1 MEIVVGTY
9 DDVVL
14 GYRVVNVAEDVQI
27 EASFTDNCHSG
38 CVKCIAASEKGILA
52 TGSTDET
59 IRLLNL
65 RKMRELG
72 SLVHHNG
79 SVTSLQFHRGFLF
92 STSDD
97 GTLCLWRAFTWE
109 CMRTFKGHKSEVNC
123 VSVHPSGKLA
133 LTVGKDKTLHTW
145 NLITGRSA
153 YISNIRKSAEL
164 VCWSPNGDYYVIVIN
179 NEIDVYSVE
188 TAEVCSTIKA
198 SSRVNCLEFIKD
210 DVLCYGGEGGDL
222 CFHDI
227 STNMP
232 LHTCETKTT
241 RIKGLCVWK
250 HTENEKNETQIAV
263 ASSDGMIKLYRADVH
278 EKKITTNLLTE
289 KSTGFRITCMAM
301 FSSTPHSQEQ
311 SSNFYDSISDTNKE
325 KTSKKKKRKA
335 KKANTSG
342 VVEDNVTEVTDIV
355 KSDKHENTGMS
366 EESPK
371 KAKRKAGKSEGKESS
386 QKKVKLE
393 SKPENSSPKVVSK
406 ESLVKVTDKKKKKKA
421 NKKAKIAS

>member
-1 MEIVVGTY
+1 MQ
-9 DDVVL
+9 
-14 GYRVVNVAEDVQI
+14 DVQI

-153 YISNIRKSAEL
+153 YISNIRKRAEL
-164 VCWSPNGDYYVIVIN
+164 VCWSPNGDNYVIVIN

-188 TAEVCSTIKA
+188 TAE
-198 SSRVNCLEFIKD
+198 D

-301 FSSTPHSQEQ
+301 FQHHT
-311 SSNFYDSISDTNKE
+311 
-325 KTSKKKKRKA
+325 KKKRKA

-421 NKKAKIAS
+421 NKRAKIAS

>member
-278 EKKITTNLLTE
+278 EKITTNLLTE